1 MKHVHAFRNRGVTLI
16 ELMVTLAVAA
26 ILLALAVPS
35 FTDFFDKA
43 RTRGAADQIA
53 SLLATARGEAVR
65 LDRDVSVSSS
75 GTTGAWCLGA
85 NQAADPAAGQPVP
98 EAAAC
103 NCSTTPG
110 SCLVGGRTL
119 VITSADYQG
128 VTVDAVDLDVTF
140 DGKLGTL
147 AGLATDQVTVT
158 SPKGAYK
165 VRVDVT
171 ALGHARSCVPSGQP
185 AINGVAA
192 C

>member
-16 ELMVTLAVAA
+16 ELMVTLAVAV
-26 ILLALAVPS
+26 ILLAMAVPS
-35 FTDFFDKA
+35 FIDYFDKA
-43 RTRGAADQIA
+43 RARGAADQIA

-65 LDRDVSVSSS
+65 LDRDVSVSLA
-75 GTTGAWCLGA
+75 GTTGTWCLGA
-85 NQAADPAAGQPVP
+85 NQATDPVAGQPVP

-103 NCSTTPG
+103 DCSTAPA
-110 SCLVGGRTL
+110 SCLAGGREL

-128 VTVDAVDLDVTF
+128 VTIDAVDLDVTF

-147 AGLATDQVTVT
+147 AGLTTDQVTVT
-158 SPKGAYK
+158 SPKGAYE

-171 ALGHARSCVPSGQP
+171 ALGHARSCVPSGQR
-185 AINGVAA
+185 AINGVPA